1 MTNQHKWRLHNAL
14 LSFFVKQAMRYSF
27 FHHQRHVE
35 VNVLRNGDTWR
46 WAFVID
52 GQRPSVDSRT
62 LISTAA
68 KGLRKACEA
77 ARTVIEQPI
86 FDQLHTQPARITQ

>member
-1 MTNQHKWRLHNAL
+1 MPGCIDGELTQMAL
-14 LSFFVKQAMRYSF
+14 AKRAAHFFIKQAMRYSF
-27 FHHQRHVE
+27 FHHRRHVE

-52 GQRPSVDSRT
+52 GQRPSVDSKT

-68 KGLRKACEA
+68 KGLRKACMA
-77 ARTVIEQPI
+77 ARKVIEHSV
-86 FDQLHTQPARITQ
+86 FD